1 MKRVFIIYFGD
12 LILYKSVFITN
23 IERAII
29 AVNDDIITLFA
40 IPKFSIIKPQIR
52 APNGPKE
59 KYC

>member
-1 MKRVFIIYFGD
+1 M
-12 LILYKSVFITN
+12 TN

-59 KYC
+59 NIAKE